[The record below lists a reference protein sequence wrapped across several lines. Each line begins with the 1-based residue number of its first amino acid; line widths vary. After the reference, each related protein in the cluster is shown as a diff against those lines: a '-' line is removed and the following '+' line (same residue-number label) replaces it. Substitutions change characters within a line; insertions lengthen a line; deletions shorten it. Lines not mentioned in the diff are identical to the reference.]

1 MSEQATETETLLTPE
16 DLALRWKMK
25 PKTILNWCYAG
36 KLPFAIHIGNQ
47 WRFDL
52 IDVEKHEKAR
62 RVGKS

>member
-1 MSEQATETETLLTPE
+1 MSTAIDQLLTPD
-16 DLALRWKMK
+16 DLAARWKMK

-36 KLPFAIHIGNQ
+36 KLSFAMHIGNQ